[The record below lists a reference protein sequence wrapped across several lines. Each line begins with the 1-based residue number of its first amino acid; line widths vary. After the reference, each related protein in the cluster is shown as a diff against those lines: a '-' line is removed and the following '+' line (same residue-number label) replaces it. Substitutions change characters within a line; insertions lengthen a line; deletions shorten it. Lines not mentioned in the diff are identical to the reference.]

1 VNVDGDGGGAEKPVA
16 GAEMM
21 EGTDKADGD
30 DGHAQLLGET
40 ETAFFEFVDVAVSG
54 AFGFGKNN
62 QADSA
67 VYCLLRQAPEPLQI
81 LGAADTGHGHVA
93 ESLHQPAIHRDAKV
107 GFEFPAPDQLRNRA
121 IEDEG
126 VEQVDV
132 VHHEE
137 RGARGV
143 EAGRLLDDHFCAGKK
158 RDAAAEAAL
167 KIVVLARIEND
178 GQRDEDRD
186 NEKKVQPAHTPE
198 KPAAQEFPEAL
209 HT

>member
-1 VNVDGDGGGAEKPVA
+1 
-16 GAEMM
+16 M
-21 EGTDKADGD
+21 
-30 DGHAQLLGET
+30 
-40 ETAFFEFVDVAVSG
+40 
-54 AFGFGKNN
+54 
-62 QADSA
+62 
-67 VYCLLRQAPEPLQI
+67 
-81 LGAADTGHGHVA
+81 
-93 ESLHQPAIHRDAKV
+93 
-107 GFEFPAPDQLRNRA
+107 GFEFPAPDQLRYRA

-126 VEQVDV
+126 IEQVDV
-132 VHHEE
+132 VNHEE

-143 EAGRLLDDHFCAGKK
+143 EAGRLLDDHFCAGEKG
-158 RDAAAEAAL
+158 DAAAEATL